1 MKTLVAICAVT
12 ALAINACALSP
23 KIALGVKVVDE
34 AMCPFTGMP
43 IVCVFT
49 DRTYLGDEVY
59 SVTTNTTM
67 ESGVARFSG
76 RSYDGWADYRIPEK
90 EGFYRVDGIL
100 TRFTNMTEFVFKKWL
115 PYDEVQTVT
124 LQKVGKKIP
133 LFVKE
138 AYPKRN
144 QDLTT
149 ASDRKFCYDLVKGDW
164 MPPFGKGEQADIEF
178 KLLPREDF
186 GMGMGPSGIPD
197 PAFRDTIQVEFVG
210 NDNGIV
216 KVLPP
221 PGAVLKVRTAP
232 QDGYR
237 SKFNIWFGQT
247 KTMQDDTNIDKEA
260 CHAFR
265 IRTVR
270 NERGEIVSALY
281 GKIYGDFRISYR
293 YYLIPTGVEFT
304 YYLNLTPNDRNL
316 EWDMEHNLCPV
327 RDSFTSHDFCRDKRR
342 ADAGDERMAEAGG
355 PEGNRSSRRNA

>member
-34 AMCPFTGMP
+34 AMRPFTGMP

-164 MPPFGKGEQADIEF
+164 MPPFGKGEQTDIEF

-221 PGAVLKVRTAP
+221 PGAVLKVRMAP
-232 QDGYR
+232 EDGYR
-237 SKFNIWFGQT
+237 NKFNIWFGQT
-247 KTMQDDTNIDKEA
+247 KTMQDDTNIDKNA

-265 IRTVR
+265 IRTIKDSQ
-270 NERGEIVSALY
+270 GEIVSALY

-293 YYLIPTGVEFT
+293 YYLIPTGVSFT

-316 EWDMEHNLCPV
+316 EWDMKHNLCPI
-327 RDSFTSHDFCRDKRR
+327 RDSFNQ
-342 ADAGDERMAEAGG
+342 
-355 PEGNRSSRRNA
+355 P

>member
-1 MKTLVAICAVT
+1 MNMNSLLATCVVNVFAASVYAI
-12 ALAINACALSP
+12 SP
-23 KIALGVKVVDE
+23 RIALGVRIVDE
-34 AMCPFTGMP
+34 EMRPFTGMP

-49 DRTYLGDEVY
+49 DQTYLGDEVY
-59 SVTTNTTM
+59 SVATNRT
-67 ESGVARFSG
+67 EADGIARFRG
-76 RSYDGWADYRIPEK
+76 RSYDGWADYRIPERD
-90 EGFYRVDGIL
+90 GFYRVDGIL
-100 TRFTNMTEFVFKKWL
+100 TRFTNMTEFVSKKWL

-124 LQKVGKKIP
+124 LQKIGKKIP

-138 AYPKRN
+138 ARPKRK

-149 ASDRKFCYDLVKGDW
+149 ASDKKFCYDLVKGDW

-216 KVLPP
+216 RISPP
-221 PGAVLKVRTAP
+221 PNAVLKVRSAP
-232 QDGYR
+232 ADGYLD
-237 SKFNIWFGQT
+237 KFSIWFGQT

-265 IRTVR
+265 IRTIKDKQ
-270 NERGEIVSALY
+270 GKIVSALY

-293 YYLIPTGVEFT
+293 YYLIPTGVMFT

-316 EWDMEHNLCPV
+316 EWDMKHNLCPV
-327 RDSFTSHDFCRDKRR
+327 RGSFNQ
-342 ADAGDERMAEAGG
+342 
-355 PEGNRSSRRNA
+355 P

>member
-1 MKTLVAICAVT
+1 MKAIIFAIQSVVVIGSAFAVPIPPSPI
-12 ALAINACALSP
+12 AISARAA
-23 KIALGVKVVDE
+23 IAARIVEETTGEGIAGVPVVCILPSSKNIFGDLGYTVVTNITDKKGEVHFGGTVYDDRVEYFVVDRNGYYHL
-34 AMCPFTGMP
+34 P
-43 IVCVFT
+43 
-49 DRTYLGDEVY
+49 YLNVQ
-59 SVTTNTTM
+59 
-67 ESGVARFSG
+67 
-76 RSYDGWADYRIPEK
+76 
-90 EGFYRVDGIL
+90 
-100 TRFTNMTEFVFKKWL
+100 FTNMTEFVFKKWL
-115 PYDEVQTVT
+115 PYDEVQTIT
-124 LQKVGKKIP
+124 LQKIGKKIP

-138 AYPKRN
+138 ARPKRK

-221 PGAVLKVRTAP
+221 LGAVLKVRMAP
-232 QDGYR
+232 EDGYR
-237 SKFNIWFGQT
+237 NKFNIWFGQT
-247 KTMQDDTNIDKEA
+247 KTMQDDTNIDKNA

-265 IRTVR
+265 IRTIKDSQ
-270 NERGEIVSALY
+270 GEIVSALY

-293 YYLIPTGVEFT
+293 YYLIPTGVSFT

-316 EWDMEHNLCPV
+316 EWDMKHNLCPI
-327 RDSFTSHDFCRDKRR
+327 RDSFNQ
-342 ADAGDERMAEAGG
+342 
-355 PEGNRSSRRNA
+355 P

>member
-1 MKTLVAICAVT
+1 MRSLVVICIVNT
-12 ALAINACALSP
+12 LAINAYALSP

-34 AMCPFTGMP
+34 AMRPFTGMP

-49 DRTYLGDEVY
+49 DRTYLGDEEY
-59 SVTTNTTM
+59 SVATNRT
-67 ESGVARFSG
+67 GVDGIARFSG
-76 RSYDGWADYRIPEK
+76 RSYNGWVDYRVPAQD
-90 EGFYRVDGIL
+90 GFYRVDGIL
-100 TRFTNMTEFVFKKWL
+100 MRLTNMTEFVFKKWL

-124 LQKVGKKIP
+124 LQKIGKRMP

-149 ASDRKFCYDLVKGDW
+149 TSDRKFGYDLVKGDW
-164 MPPFGKGEQADIEF
+164 MPPFGKGEHADIGF

-186 GMGMGPSGIPD
+186 GMGRGPSGRPK
-197 PAFRDTIQVEFVG
+197 PSFRDTVAVEFFG
-210 NDNGIV
+210 DDNGIV
-216 KVLPP
+216 KIIPP
-221 PGAVLKVRTAP
+221 PRVVLKIRSAP
-232 QDGYR
+232 ENGYR

-270 NERGEIVSALY
+270 NTQGEIVSALY

-293 YYLIPTGVEFT
+293 YYLIPIGVSFT

-316 EWDMEHNLCPV
+316 EWDMKHNLCPI
-327 RDSFTSHDFCRDKRR
+327 RDSFNQ
-342 ADAGDERMAEAGG
+342 
-355 PEGNRSSRRNA
+355 P